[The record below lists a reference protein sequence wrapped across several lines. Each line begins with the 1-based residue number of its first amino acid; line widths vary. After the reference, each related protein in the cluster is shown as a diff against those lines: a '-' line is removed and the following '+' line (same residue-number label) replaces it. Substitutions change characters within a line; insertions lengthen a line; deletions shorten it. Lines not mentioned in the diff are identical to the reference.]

1 MAKQCRKGIN
11 MNNNTTKYAILYLVN
26 QGIEQKEIAKELG
39 IKLTEVKKHMPK
51 PVKDKQNN
59 IRTTSSRT
67 NSKDLMIMETSGKGT
82 KNVSIMTK
90 SASEVND
97 AFKKTIQQPI
107 SRTTKNSIFQMKK
120 K

>member
-1 MAKQCRKGIN
+1 